1 MKKVPVVII
10 NGFLGSGK
18 TTLLRNLLS
27 QSKRKNLSV
36 CAIVND
42 MSKLDIDGELISNIT
57 AVEENKKIFKSI
69 SSYVLSSKDGIKKLN
84 QSITALLNDNK
95 PDIIIIETSGGCH
108 PMPLIKYFK
117 CHKKTKLTGVLV
129 LIDGSVIANDFDYGK
144 NLIPKMQENMVQGVR
159 ESINLLVEQILFCSH
174 LMITKVDKLKSL
186 QTQYIVNEIKK
197 INPFASLHSI
207 VFGKLSIDSLFEIN
221 EYDYFAVEKL
231 IKELE
236 PILITEENTE
246 SPYNLA
252 TEIIKDDR
260 PFHPQRLWDV
270 CHKFLDKRI
279 YRSKGFFWLASRN
292 SDSLLWNQAAG
303 SINLELI
310 GTWRAAI
317 INDKN
322 NGLLKEELKLIENK
336 LKKEDG
342 RFGDRCC
349 DLTIIGHKNHV
360 VQFSDKLKSC
370 FLTDEEITN
379 WQNGTK
385 FKDPWPQKIL
395 RIKN

>member
-129 LIDGSVIANDFDYGK
+129 LIDGPMIANDFDYGK
-144 NLIPKMQENMVQGVR
+144 NLIPKIQENMVQGVR
-159 ESINLLVEQILFCSH
+159 ESIDLLVEQILFCSH
-174 LMITKVDKLKSL
+174 LIITKVDKLKSL

>member
-129 LIDGSVIANDFDYGK
+129 LIDGSMIANDFDYGK
-144 NLIPKMQENMVQGVR
+144 NLIPKIQENMVQGVR
-159 ESINLLVEQILFCSH
+159 ESIDLLVEQILFCSH
-174 LMITKVDKLKSL
+174 LIITKVDKLKSL

>member
-129 LIDGSVIANDFDYGK
+129 LIDGSMIANDFDYGK

>member
-221 EYDYFAVEKL
+221 EYDYFAIEKL

>member
-18 TTLLRNLLS
+18 TTLLRSLLS

-36 CAIVND
+36 CTIVND
-42 MSKLDIDGELISNIT
+42 MSQLDIDGELVSST
-57 AVEENKKIFKSI
+57 SAVEENEKMFESI
-69 SSYVLSSKDGIKKLN
+69 SSCVLSSKVGIKKLN
-84 QSITALLNDNK
+84 HSIITLLNNNK
-95 PDIIIIETSGGCH
+95 PDIIIIETSGSCH

-117 CHKKTKLTGVLV
+117 NHKKIKLTGVLV
-129 LIDGSVIANDFDYGK
+129 LIDSLMIANDFDYGK
-144 NLIPKMQENMVQGVR
+144 SLIPKMQENMIKGIR
-159 ESINLLVEQILFCSH
+159 DSINLLAEQILFCSH
-174 LMITKVDKLKSL
+174 LIVTKADKLQSH
-186 QTQYIVNEIKK
+186 QTEYIVNEIKK
-197 INPFASLHSI
+197 INPFASIHSI
-207 VFGKLSIDSLFEIN
+207 VFGKLSIDSLFKIK
-221 EYDYFAVEKL
+221 EYDYFVVEKL
-231 IKELE
+231 FKELQ
-236 PILITEENTE
+236 PILISEENTE
-246 SPYNLA
+246 RPYNLA

-279 YRSKGFFWLASRN
+279 YRSKGFFWLASRH
-292 SDSLLWNQAAG
+292 SESLLWNQAAG

-322 NGLLKEELKLIENK
+322 NGLLKEELRLIENK
-336 LKKEDG
+336 LKKEGG

-370 FLTDEEITN
+370 FLTNEEITN
-379 WQNGTK
+379 WQKGAK
-385 FKDPWPQKIL
+385 FTDPWPQKIL

>member
-1 MKKVPVVII
+1 
-10 NGFLGSGK
+10 
-18 TTLLRNLLS
+18 
-27 QSKRKNLSV
+27 
-36 CAIVND
+36 
-42 MSKLDIDGELISNIT
+42 
-57 AVEENKKIFKSI
+57 
-69 SSYVLSSKDGIKKLN
+69 
-84 QSITALLNDNK
+84 
-95 PDIIIIETSGGCH
+95 
-108 PMPLIKYFK
+108 
-117 CHKKTKLTGVLV
+117 
-129 LIDGSVIANDFDYGK
+129 LIDGSMIANDFDYGK
-144 NLIPKMQENMVQGVR
+144 NLIPKIQENMVQGVR
-159 ESINLLVEQILFCSH
+159 ESIDLLVEQILFCSH
-174 LMITKVDKLKSL
+174 LIITKVDKLKSL